1 MYADTLSLPCP
12 CPSDVRDEIY
22 AWLRRMTPAASDDT
36 TRYAVT
42 LTFDIDKMRRKS
54 RSGVLELNEATAFA
68 RQTFAVFRRNLDR
81 AIFKNAAV
89 RFKRELSYVPVIEG
103 QGKGERIHYH
113 CVIVTPQ
120 RVALP
125 EMALAV
131 KHAWMNTEFGAVQ
144 TDVQHMLD
152 DGWLSYIS
160 KEAWTIK
167 RDAVDVDNVRLGTP
181 PLRR

>member
-1 MYADTLSLPCP
+1 
-12 CPSDVRDEIY
+12 
-22 AWLRRMTPAASDDT
+22 MTPAATDDA

-42 LTFDIDKMRRKS
+42 LTFDTDKMRRKS
-54 RSGVLELNEATAFA
+54 WSGVLELNEAIAFA
-68 RQTFAVFRRNLDR
+68 RQTFAFFRRNLDR
-81 AIFKNAAV
+81 SIFKNAAV
-89 RFKRELSYVPVIEG
+89 RFNRELIYIPVIEG

-113 CVIVTPQ
+113 CVIVTPS
-120 RVALP
+120 RVALH
-125 EMALAV
+125 EMAAAV
-131 KHAWMNTEFGAVQ
+131 KHAWIHTEFGAVQ

-167 RDAVDVDNVRLGTP
+167 RDAVDVDNVRLGTR